1 MKRYDLQTDAIPFS
15 LSLTHTHT
23 YLSICIYARIYKQHM
38 SVYPRTLLKFKKYHE
53 RGQKEKLL
61 SFPKYHLSALTL
73 QKVTGT
79 TKQNEPFSCVL

>member
-1 MKRYDLQTDAIPFS
+1 
-15 LSLTHTHT
+15 
-23 YLSICIYARIYKQHM
+23 M